1 MMARLRRETPAG
13 HVGYSILIFRPS
25 FRWPEETPPAR

>member
-1 MMARLRRETPAG
+1 MMDRLRQEKPVG

-25 FRWPEETPPAR
+25 FVWPE